1 MFNFQKIQYLL
12 LMNWIDSHCH
22 LKSFYEKGELV
33 NVLSS
38 AADVGLK
45 KFINVGTSPSDWSVY
60 RNLAENNNNRLYY
73 TVGIHP
79 LYVDQDWSVSVKML
93 KSYWSLPLKPNAL
106 GEVGLDYFRLPS
118 ETDNAIKIINYKKNV
133 LLIN

>member
-22 LKSFYEKGELV
+22 LKSFYDKEELI

-60 RNLAENNNNRLYY
+60 RNLAEHHNNRLYY

-79 LYVDQDWSVSVKML
+79 LYVDKIG
-93 KSYWSLPLKPNAL
+93 LPVLTCLNHF
-106 GEVGLDYFRLPS
+106 GLY
-118 ETDNAIKIINYKKNV
+118 IKNHV
-133 LLIN
+133 L